1 MRLFLASVM
10 FLFLSGCM
18 STTGVE
24 AQLNIDCTGHYLK
37 VKDQEFR
44 VCNKE
49 ILEDLKQEDKVLVRM
64 KKIDNCSSDEIVC
77 MMFHPYEY
85 DVKVQ
90 FLRKI

>member
-1 MRLFLASVM
+1 
-10 FLFLSGCM
+10 M

-24 AQLNIDCTGHYLK
+24 AELNIDCTGYYLK
-37 VKDQEFR
+37 VEDQEFR

-64 KKIDNCSSDEIVC
+64 KKIDKCSSDEIVC

>member
-1 MRLFLASVM
+1 
-10 FLFLSGCM
+10 M